1 MLALA
6 AVCLGASGCTSF
18 STYQPSARAPAPTAP
33 DPATSGPPGYA
44 IPDDGAATPQGQAA
58 LPVAAEPRSSQ
69 PKVVRQ
75 ENAASA
81 VLIAQSRDER
91 AAGSYADATASIE
104 RALRIDPNNPA
115 LWIELAEI
123 KAAGGDWDQAEMMAR
138 KALTLAGSDQSIM
151 ARADRLVR

>member
-6 AVCLGASGCTSF
+6 AVCLGASGCTSL
-18 STYQPSARAPAPTAP
+18 STYQPSTRAPAPTAP
-33 DPATSGPPGYA
+33 VVPGAPGYA

-91 AAGSYADATASIE
+91 AAGVQ
-104 RALRIDPNNPA
+104 P
-115 LWIELAEI
+115 
-123 KAAGGDWDQAEMMAR
+123 
-138 KALTLAGSDQSIM
+138 
-151 ARADRLVR
+151 